1 MKKAITTAVCLLAAM
16 LTLVGCS
23 CSTNS
28 NTTPTESTQ
37 QTKATE
43 TLDDE
48 KDYNSYKQVKPSKLK
63 DVVDADKVAKL
74 SRIHNGKRVFSEKSD
89 DIALFKSIIDLSVVN
104 SDSGIKPGSLNIRV
118 HDKDGKELY
127 NISSR
132 AVDSGIIYIEENKT
146 YVSFKLNKNDDTKLL
161 QLYIS
166 LIGE

>member
-28 NTTPTESTQ
+28 TAPTEGTQ
-37 QTKATE
+37 QATAAA
-43 TLDDE
+43 LDDE
-48 KDYNSYKQVKPSKLK
+48 KDYSGYKQVKPSKLK
-63 DVVDADKVAKL
+63 DVIDTNKVARL
-74 SRIHNGKRVFSEKSD
+74 SRINNEKRVFSEKSD

-104 SDSGIKPGSLNIRV
+104 SDSGSKPGSLNIRV

>member
-28 NTTPTESTQ
+28 TAPTEGTQ
-37 QTKATE
+37 QATAA
-43 TLDDE
+43 LDDE
-48 KDYNSYKQVKPSKLK
+48 KDYSSYKPVKPSKLK
-63 DVVDADKVAKL
+63 DVIDTNKVARL
-74 SRIHNGKRVFSEKSD
+74 SRINNGKRGFSEKSD